1 MAQWTSSDAETRPAL
16 SDQEWLASHRRA
28 CNYSRG
34 HRRNRLGM
42 TGPRRYRHPS
52 SILPRREGPAAWRLG
67 TGREPGAGHGC
78 TFRTWDRHV
87 VRARAGN
94 GSVRRD
100 ERVRRFRATCPRPST
115 RRQRIAAAYGCATQT
130 RPSASPA
137 AVRTGAQ
144 WLLMHD
150 QALSGHRT
158 VRGTRRGPGQKRRPC
173 LRPASSGRTYP
184 SRIGRRPLFP
194 RPFLTVAEPAPGL
207 LVPLSGILASR
218 RRKPRKNEKKRGKN
232 GRDMA

>member
-1 MAQWTSSDAETRPAL
+1 MS
-16 SDQEWLASHRRA
+16 
-28 CNYSRG
+28 
-34 HRRNRLGM
+34 
-42 TGPRRYRHPS
+42 
-52 SILPRREGPAAWRLG
+52 
-67 TGREPGAGHGC
+67 REPDTDSRLA
-78 TFRTWDRHV
+78 TKVRTWNRRRG
-87 VRARAGN
+87 RARPGS

-144 WLLMHD
+144 WLLVHD

-173 LRPASSGRTYP
+173 LRPASSGRTQNLVCRHGW
-184 SRIGRRPLFP
+184 SRHKHRVRADQTNRANSVYLVQSQSSGAQSHRKVSRHVGCVFACLSLEQLRNVAHRNRLIIPHAGAGLCDGLGGREGDHVDK
-194 RPFLTVAEPAPGL
+194 LTWPPA
-207 LVPLSGILASR
+207 AQ
-218 RRKPRKNEKKRGKN
+218 
-232 GRDMA
+232 A